1 MLRELSSQT
10 LNDRP
15 RRVPIMDDTTYN
27 IYNTSR
33 QQVDPVQYNAIENHV
48 QNKLLDTI
56 CLNQLIIKYLKQN
69 GSIAD
74 VDDLSRLLDATIL
87 HNLINQYQ
95 EIDENRSRTLDNYA
109 SRKFHIN
116 SFMNV
121 LPS

>member
-121 LPS
+121 VSE